1 MKQKS
6 ESLQI
11 MFILTLMGGFLD
23 SYSYITRGGVFAF
36 AQTGNLVLLSI
47 NICYGNLDKIARYI
61 MPIIAFILGTTLVRI
76 FEKKHKYMK
85 IVHWR
90 QVIIV
95 FEGIILGI
103 VGFIPEN
110 LNKLACLLISFVC
123 AMQIE
128 AFRRFN
134 GVDLMTTMCTGNLKK
149 ATDRLIDYCYTK
161 DTNLLKASLTTY
173 TAILIFILGCIIGTL
188 TSFVYS
194 TKSILILPVI
204 ILLAFIIMHETERN
218 KKWKTQRKQ
227 MDM

>member
-1 MKQKS
+1 
-6 ESLQI
+6 
-11 MFILTLMGGFLD
+11 
-23 SYSYITRGGVFAF
+23 
-36 AQTGNLVLLSI
+36 
-47 NICYGNLDKIARYI
+47 

-95 FEGIILGI
+95 FEGIILAL

-149 ATDRLIDYCYTK
+149 ATDRLIDYFYTK
-161 DTNLLKASLTTY
+161 DNNLLKASFTTY
-173 TAILIFILGCIIGTL
+173 SAILIFILGCIIGTL
-188 TSFVYS
+188 TSIVYS

-204 ILLAFIIMHETERN
+204 ILIAFIIMHETERN
-218 KKWKTQRKQ
+218 K
-227 MDM
+227 

>member
-1 MKQKS
+1 MTQKS

-11 MFILTLMGGFLD
+11 MFILTLIGGFLD
-23 SYSYITRGGVFAF
+23 SYSYVTRGGVFAF

-47 NICYGNLDKIARYI
+47 NICYGNLDKIVRYI

-85 IVHWR
+85 IV

-95 FEGIILGI
+95 FEGIILAL

-149 ATDRLIDYCYTK
+149 ATDRLIDYAYTK
-161 DTNLLKASLTTY
+161 DENLLKASFTTY
-173 TAILIFILGCIIGTL
+173 AAILIFILGCIIGTL
-188 TSFVYS
+188 TSIVYS
-194 TKSILILPVI
+194 TKSILILPVV
-204 ILLAFIIMHETERN
+204 ILIAFVIMHETERN
-218 KKWKTQRKQ
+218 KK
-227 MDM
+227 

>member
-1 MKQKS
+1 M
-6 ESLQI
+6 
-11 MFILTLMGGFLD
+11 
-23 SYSYITRGGVFAF
+23 
-36 AQTGNLVLLSI
+36 
-47 NICYGNLDKIARYI
+47 
-61 MPIIAFILGTTLVRI
+61 VRI

-95 FEGIILGI
+95 FEGIILAL

-149 ATDRLIDYCYTK
+149 ATDRLIDYLYTK
-161 DTNLLKASLTTY
+161 DNNLLKASFTTY
-173 TAILIFILGCIIGTL
+173 SAILIFILGCIIGTL
-188 TSFVYS
+188 TSIVYS

-204 ILLAFIIMHETERN
+204 ILIAFIIMHETERN
-218 KKWKTQRKQ
+218 K
-227 MDM
+227 

>member
-1 MKQKS
+1 MTQKS

-11 MFILTLMGGFLD
+11 MFILTLIGGFLD
-23 SYSYITRGGVFAF
+23 SYSYVTRGGVFAF

-47 NICYGNLDKIARYI
+47 NICYGNLDKIVSYV

-95 FEGIILGI
+95 FEGIILAL

-149 ATDRLIDYCYTK
+149 ATDKLIDYLYTK
-161 DTNLLKASLTTY
+161 DNNLLKASFTTY
-173 TAILIFILGCIIGTL
+173 SAILIFILGCIIGTL
-188 TSFVYS
+188 TSIVYS
-194 TKSILILPVI
+194 TKSILVLPVI
-204 ILLAFIIMHETERN
+204 ILIAFIIMHETERN
-218 KKWKTQRKQ
+218 KK
-227 MDM
+227 

>member
-1 MKQKS
+1 MTQKS

-11 MFILTLMGGFLD
+11 MFILTLIGGFLD
-23 SYSYITRGGVFAF
+23 SYSYVTRGGVFAF

-47 NICYGNLDKIARYI
+47 NICYGNLDKIVRYV

-95 FEGIILGI
+95 FEGIILAL

-149 ATDRLIDYCYTK
+149 ATDRFIDYLYTK
-161 DTNLLKASLTTY
+161 DNNLLKASFTTY
-173 TAILIFILGCIIGTL
+173 SAILIFILGCIIGTL
-188 TSFVYS
+188 TSIVYS

-204 ILLAFIIMHETERN
+204 ILIAFIIMHETERN
-218 KKWKTQRKQ
+218 K
-227 MDM
+227 

>member
-1 MKQKS
+1 
-6 ESLQI
+6 
-11 MFILTLMGGFLD
+11 
-23 SYSYITRGGVFAF
+23 YV
-36 AQTGNLVLLSI
+36 
-47 NICYGNLDKIARYI
+47 

-95 FEGIILGI
+95 FEGIILAL

-149 ATDRLIDYCYTK
+149 ATDRLIDYLYTK
-161 DTNLLKASLTTY
+161 DNNLLKASFTTY
-173 TAILIFILGCIIGTL
+173 SAILIFILGCIIGTL
-188 TSFVYS
+188 TSIVYS
-194 TKSILILPVI
+194 TKSILVLPVI
-204 ILLAFIIMHETERN
+204 ILIAFIIMHETERN
-218 KKWKTQRKQ
+218 KK
-227 MDM
+227 